1 MIEITDEKTKEKI
14 NFLLNNLWSGKFAGV
29 FPHQTCNHIERKN
42 LFKLKSFLYCFYKK
56 NTKNEKRAL
65 LFLFTDSNSD
75 KTSVLILKDGTIY
88 SLNLHLHCNLDY
100 YKNSLFDVS
109 IIDNK
114 IVIYDSLYISGN
126 KISTYTFVERINA
139 AEIFVGDLNENEIV
153 NKQNNNS
160 IITFEDEIFIV
171 TVCDY
176 KQNINSLSNSIIP
189 FEDEIFMISNNL
201 PIVVGE
207 NRGCFK
213 WQPSKFIYFS
223 LKVIENNE
231 DLLLYAC
238 NYKKDVLF
246 SKIDYSDASG
256 LEYINKIKGLDNYK
270 NECVIDIGINENNEN
285 NENEI
290 LIIRVSENFPT
301 SVRYIEKLLCAKK
314 ENITLEELF

>member
-1 MIEITDEKTKEKI
+1 MIEITDEKTKGKI

-29 FPHQTCNHIERKN
+29 FPYQTCNNIERKN

-88 SLNLHLHCNLDY
+88 SLNLQCNLDY

-114 IVIYDSLYISGN
+114 IVIYDSLYTSGN

-139 AEIFVGDLNENEIV
+139 AEIFVDNLNENM
-153 NKQNNNS
+153 
-160 IITFEDEIFIV
+160 IV

-246 SKIDYSDASG
+246 SKIDYSDSSG
-256 LEYINKIKGLDNYK
+256 LAYINTIKGLDNYK

-285 NENEI
+285 ENNENENEI

>member
-1 MIEITDEKTKEKI
+1 MIEITDEKTKGKI

-29 FPHQTCNHIERKN
+29 FPHQTCNNIERKN

-88 SLNLHLHCNLDY
+88 SLNLHCNLDY

-114 IVIYDSLYISGN
+114 IVIYDSLYTSGN
-126 KISTYTFVERINA
+126 KTSTYTFVERINA
-139 AEIFVGDLNENEIV
+139 AEIFVGDLILNENM
-153 NKQNNNS
+153 
-160 IITFEDEIFIV
+160 IV

-246 SKIDYSDASG
+246 SKIDYSDSSG

-270 NECVIDIGINENNEN
+270 NECVIDIGINE